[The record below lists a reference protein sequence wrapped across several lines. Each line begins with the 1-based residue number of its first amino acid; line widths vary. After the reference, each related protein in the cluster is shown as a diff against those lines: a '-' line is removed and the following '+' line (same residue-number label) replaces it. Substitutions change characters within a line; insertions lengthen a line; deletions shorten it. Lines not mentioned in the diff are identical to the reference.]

1 MTSESRMASLL
12 KKLYPRFLY
21 ESVLP
26 GGEKALFNY
35 RRIWWQAIW
44 GVAGVALIPLAVL
57 TVVHHLQYRRALTA
71 EIRYPLARL
80 VSNTERTISSFL
92 VERRTAMDF
101 VVSDTSFEQLAD
113 QNRLTVLF
121 HHLRKSFGTFGDIG
135 VIDDTGYQ
143 LAYVGPFKLRGKSY
157 KNQNWFVHIQKN
169 GLYISDVFRGY
180 RDEPHFV
187 IAARHD
193 KAKGSFYVVRAAID
207 AARLTQIVWSLE
219 TRPDSDAFV
228 INHDGVLQT
237 DSRFNGNVL
246 ERCRIEVPPHSE
258 STVVRELT
266 GPDGNSI
273 TQGYVYI
280 KNTPFILMVIK
291 RTEAL
296 MGGWWKLRGTLVAF
310 FLASVVGIL
319 VAVLIAV
326 TYLVGRVY
334 EADFR
339 RTVAV
344 HKMEHANK
352 MASIGRLA
360 AGVAHEINNP
370 LAIIN
375 EKAGL
380 IKDTLTLPEAQRTE
394 ERIIKHIDSILQSVE
409 RCRVIT
415 HRLLGFARHVDVVFE
430 PLDLVKLVIEVLS
443 LLGKEAYHRNV
454 RVTVNSVEDFPQIE
468 SDRGQLEQI
477 FLNIIN
483 NAFDAVQDGG
493 KIDIVFDIISE
504 GMVAVEIT
512 DDGCG
517 IKPEKMQYIFEPFY
531 TTKKEKG
538 TGLGLSIT
546 YGLVRK
552 LGGEISVRSTEDK
565 GTTFKLKLPVSL
577 PKQTEE
583 AE

>member
-1 MTSESRMASLL
+1 MAKLL

-71 EIRYPLARL
+71 EIRYPLTRL
-80 VSNTERTISSFL
+80 VSNAERTISSFL
-92 VERRTAMDF
+92 DERATAMNF

-113 QNRLTVLF
+113 QKRLKALF
-121 HHLRKSFGTFGDIG
+121 YHLKKSYGTFSDIG
-135 VIDDTGYQ
+135 VIDDTGSQ
-143 LAYVGPFKLRGKSY
+143 ISYVGPFKLRGKSY
-157 KNQNWFVHIQKN
+157 KKQNWFIHIKKD

-180 RDEPHFV
+180 RDVPHIV

-193 KAKGSFYVVRAAID
+193 KTKGGFYVIRASID
-207 AARLTQIVWSLE
+207 AARLTQIVRSLE
-219 TRPDSDAFV
+219 TRPDSDAFL
-228 INHDGVLQT
+228 INRSGVLQT
-237 DSRFNGNVL
+237 DSRYYGKVL
-246 ERCRIEVPPHSE
+246 ERCRLAVPPHAK
-258 STVVRELT
+258 STVVEET
-266 GPDGNSI
+266 KGPDGNSMI
-273 TQGYVYI
+273 LGYVYI
-280 KNTPFILMVIK
+280 KNTPFILIVTE

-296 MGGWWKLRGTLVAF
+296 MGGFWAFRGTLVVF
-310 FLASVVGIL
+310 FVASVIGIL
-319 VAVLIAV
+319 VAVIIAV

-339 RTVAV
+339 RTIAV
-344 HKMEHANK
+344 HKMEHTNK

-380 IKDTLTLPEAQRTE
+380 LKDILSLSEKDKIDDRLIT
-394 ERIIKHIDSILQSVE
+394 HIDSILKSVE
-409 RCRVIT
+409 RCSVIT
-415 HRLLGFARHVDVVFE
+415 HRLLGFARHVDVVFQ
-430 PLDLVKLVIEVLS
+430 PLDLVKMVKEVIS
-443 LLGKEAYHRNV
+443 LLGKEAYYRNV
-454 RVTVNSVEDFPQIE
+454 RITVNQVEDFPQIQ

-483 NAFDAVQDGG
+483 NALDAVEEGG
-493 KIDIVFDIISE
+493 KIDIVFGVISPE
-504 GMVAVEIT
+504 LVSVEIT

-517 IKPEKMQYIFEPFY
+517 IDPSTMRYIFEPFY

-546 YGLVRK
+546 YGLVKK
-552 LGGEISVRSTEDK
+552 LGGEISVRSTPGE
-565 GTTFKLKLPVSL
+565 GTTFKLKLPVGL
-577 PKQTEE
+577 PDKK
-583 AE
+583 AKNVG